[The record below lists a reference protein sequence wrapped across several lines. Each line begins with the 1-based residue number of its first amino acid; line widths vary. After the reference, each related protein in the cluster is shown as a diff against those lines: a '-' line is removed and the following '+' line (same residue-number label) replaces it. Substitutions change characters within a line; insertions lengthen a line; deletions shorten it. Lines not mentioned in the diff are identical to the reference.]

1 MATYSNNT
9 TIKIGPPVAI
19 YRNQIG
25 PGSASDSFTVPS
37 GCYLMLTRANKST
50 GPFGGSASLT
60 VTYPG
65 FPSQALDIPTSFQY
79 DSSPDTNGINPF
91 AVLLPSGSVINASLA
106 VSETLGFATY
116 QVLGQLYQNTP

>member
-1 MATYSNNT
+1 MLIRASKGT
-9 TIKIGPPVAI
+9 
-19 YRNQIG
+19 
-25 PGSASDSFTVPS
+25 GS
-37 GCYLMLTRANKST
+37 
-50 GPFGGSASLT
+50 FGGSASLT

-79 DSSPDTNGINPF
+79 VPDSPTPGDTTVNGINPF

-106 VSETLGFATY
+106 VSEALGSASY